1 MIQRAFGIFS
11 RFPVLKGR
19 LVSLR
24 QLTMK
29 DADDVFE
36 YSSDPVVA
44 KTVLWLPHTHISETR
59 AYLRYVL
66 RQYKQNE
73 PCSVAIAENKTDKV
87 VGTMSVMWV
96 NEDNASAEIGY
107 SLSRD
112 YWNRGYMTEAV
123 SLILSF
129 LFDELG
135 LNRIEAQHQTDNPAS
150 GRVMQKNG
158 MQHEGTMRQRI
169 FNKTRFVDVEAYAI
183 LYEDYCRMKGRPA
196 ERRYPLGGL
205 YRM

>member
-1 MIQRAFGIFS
+1 MQRAFGVFA
-11 RFPVLKGR
+11 RFPVLRGR

-24 QLTMK
+24 QLTIK

-44 KTVLWLPHTHISETR
+44 ETVLWSPHKHIAETR

-66 RQYKQNE
+66 RQYRQNE
-73 PCSVAIAENKTDKV
+73 PCSLAIAENSTGKV

-96 NEDNASAEIGY
+96 DEDNASAEIGY

-123 SLILSF
+123 SLILAF

-135 LNRIEAQHQTDNPAS
+135 LNRVEAQHQTDNPAS
-150 GRVMQKNG
+150 GRVMRKNG
-158 MQHEGTMRQRI
+158 MVREGMMRQRI

-183 LYEDYCRMKGRPA
+183 LYEDYCRQKGKPI
-196 ERRYPLGGL
+196 ERRYPLGGM